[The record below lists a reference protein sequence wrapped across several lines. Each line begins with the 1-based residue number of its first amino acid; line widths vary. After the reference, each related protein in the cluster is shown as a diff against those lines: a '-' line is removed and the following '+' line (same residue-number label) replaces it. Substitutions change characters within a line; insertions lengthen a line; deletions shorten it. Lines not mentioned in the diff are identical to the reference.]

1 MDDTTGDTPRQ
12 DATEH
17 VRSRPDAD
25 LSRYSLTPNDAR
37 SLFADAGLP
46 LRLRTV
52 QRYCRQAKLDCL
64 KIDPETQEPTEKA
77 NGVYIIEEE
86 SVRKRIGDMLD
97 HEAFSGTT
105 RRDKT
110 RPIASD
116 HDQSRQDAISRD
128 TPASPSDD
136 IAKEEAS
143 QPQTDDLK
151 DKLVE
156 AEIRAAGHKAVAEQM
171 RRDRDLANERL
182 RETDRVVGVFQ
193 DRIMRLGG
201 DPTFP
206 ELPNA
211 LPGGSQR
218 EKEAKE
224 KTGNSESAPN

>member
-1 MDDTTGDTPRQ
+1 MNDIPGDTSRQ

-17 VRSRPDAD
+17 EQSRPDAD
-25 LSRYSLTPNDAR
+25 LSHYSLTPHDAR

-52 QRYCRQAKLDCL
+52 QRYCRQGKLDCL
-64 KIDPETQEPTEKA
+64 KIDPETQELTEKA
-77 NGVYIIEEE
+77 NGVYIIKEE
-86 SVRKRIGDMLD
+86 SVRKRIGDMHD
-97 HEAFSGTT
+97 HEALSGTT
-105 RRDKT
+105 SRDKT
-110 RPIASD
+110 RPIATG
-116 HDQSRQDAISRD
+116 HDQSRQDATGHD
-128 TPASPSDD
+128 TPASPPDD
-136 IAKEEAS
+136 IAKDKTS
-143 QPQTDDLK
+143 QPQTDELK

-206 ELPNA
+206 EFPDA
-211 LPGGSQR
+211 LPAGSQR
-218 EKEAKE
+218 EREANE
-224 KTGNSESAPN
+224 KPNTSEPATN